1 MGNTPYGLS
10 ALMETIN
17 NVEKEEEILD
27 EINDVAAGT
36 TEGMSFLEAEEA
48 GLVNE
53 DGDDTDD
60 GEAADG
66 MEDFI
71 DEDDP
76 EMEKLL
82 DKIPEDEEDE
92 IDMES
97 FDVAVEAY
105 IEKI

>member
-27 EINDVAAGT
+27 EINDIAAGT
-36 TEGMSFLEAEEA
+36 TESMSFLDAEEA
-48 GLVNE
+48 GLVDE
-53 DGDDTDD
+53 DGDDIDD
-60 GEAADG
+60 ETADG

-71 DEDDP
+71 DDDDP

-82 DKIPEDEEDE
+82 DKIPEDEEDD

-97 FDVAVEAY
+97 FNAAVESY
-105 IEKI
+105 IQNI